1 VCERERERERE
12 SVCERERESVC
23 VRERVCVCVR
33 GREEERENNALYDRA
48 AGAQGGLDCKVSY
61 NSNRVPVILLW

>member
-1 VCERERERERE
+1 MKSEREGE
-12 SVCERERESVC
+12 SRSKRDRESVC
-23 VRERVCVCVR
+23 VSERER
-33 GREEERENNALYDRA
+33 ERENNALYDRA